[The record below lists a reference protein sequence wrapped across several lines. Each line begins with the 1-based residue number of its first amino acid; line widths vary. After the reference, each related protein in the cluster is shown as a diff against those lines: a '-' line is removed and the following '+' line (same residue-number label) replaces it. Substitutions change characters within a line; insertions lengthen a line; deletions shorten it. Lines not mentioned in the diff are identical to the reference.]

1 MNGIFKEGG
10 FIRESGAITFQ
21 ERAAEPGD
29 FTAERGYP
37 YAVEFQNQTTVF
49 YRNYPAWQSF
59 ADCFVMRRAVID
71 ISGKQRCRTASFN
84 ASDLKK
90 FRDPGFQNL
99 KNFRIP
105 GSDRSSVPDGK
116 YQLTSLSFQDEGNQ
130 ITLVRVHYQQFGKWE
145 LIRLVD
151 RPPRPNGTVY

>member
-1 MNGIFKEGG
+1 MNGDFRESG

-21 ERAAEPGD
+21 ERTAEPGD
-29 FTAERGYP
+29 FTAERGYS
-37 YAVEFQNQTTVF
+37 YAAEFQNQTTVF

-71 ISGKQRCRTASFN
+71 ICGKQRCRTASFN

-90 FRDPGFQNL
+90 FRDPGFQDL

-116 YQLTSLSFQDEGNQ
+116 YQLMGLSFQDEGNQ

-145 LIRLVD
+145 LIRLAD
-151 RPPRPNGTVY
+151 RLPLPSGTVH

>member
-1 MNGIFKEGG
+1 MNGNFSESG
-10 FIRESGAITFQ
+10 FMRESGAITFQ

-29 FTAERGYP
+29 FTALRGYS
-37 YAVEFQNQTTVF
+37 YAVEFQTQGMSF
-49 YRNYPAWQSF
+49 YRSYPAWQSF
-59 ADCFVMRRAVID
+59 ADCFIMRRAVIN

-90 FRDPGFQNL
+90 YQEAGFQGL

-116 YQLTSLSFQDEGNQ
+116 
-130 ITLVRVHYQQFGKWE
+130 
-145 LIRLVD
+145 
-151 RPPRPNGTVY
+151 